1 MNRVAAI
8 ALILLLGPVTRG
20 EAAAVVGKPAPPI
33 ELRDIDGKVV
43 RLEAFKGK
51 FVVLEWVNF
60 QCPFVGKHYGSGNM
74 QQLQK
79 KYTENGVVWL
89 SICSSAPGK
98 QGHMT
103 GPEAKKLVQEKGAVP
118 SYFLLD
124 PKGAVGRSY
133 GAKTTPHM
141 FVIDPKG
148 VVVYNGAIDDRP
160 STKQADIAT
169 AKNYLV
175 AALDASMSGK
185 KVQVAAS
192 QPYGCSV
199 KY

>member
-1 MNRVAAI
+1 MNRIAAL
-8 ALILLLGPVTRG
+8 AILLLLGLASKG
-20 EAAAVVGKPAPPI
+20 QAAAIIGKPAPPV
-33 ELRDIDGKVV
+33 ELRDIDGKTV
-43 RLEAFKGK
+43 RLDAFKGK

-74 QQLQK
+74 QALQK
-79 KYTENGVVWL
+79 KYTDEGVVWL

-98 QGHMT
+98 QGYVT
-103 GPEAKKLVQEKGAVP
+103 GPEAKKLLEEKDAVP
-118 SYFLLD
+118 SHFLLD
-124 PKGAVGRSY
+124 PKGAVGKSY

-141 FVIDPKG
+141 FVINPKG

-160 STKQADIAT
+160 STNRADIAV
-169 AKNYLV
+169 AKNYLA

-185 KVQVAAS
+185 KVEIAAS